1 MWSTIVAIS
10 LGVTSLAALALFYY
24 FRQRIAKV
32 EHKVDIMFQLIQEH
46 NTARQFPPTMVR
58 GPVQQSRAADSP
70 GELIEISGDDADSDD
85 SSVVSD
91 TEEDGDPITISSAAG
106 DGVRAIELK
115 LSGAE
120 ASGAQEANSED
131 LDDLDEVSDI
141 DDQADEEEGIVFL
154 EGDTGDGIDMNE
166 LVEVDATLA
175 DGEEDEEEEDGVEA
189 PEEVVLE
196 PVADEE
202 VKTVALAPV
211 ASTPDLG
218 TMTVKELK
226 KLAAERQLSN
236 YKSLR
241 RPKLIELLES
251 AAGQ

>member
-46 NTARQFPPTMVR
+46 NTARQFPPAMVR
-58 GPVQQSRAADSP
+58 GPGQQNVAHEPP

-85 SSVVSD
+85 SSIVSD
-91 TEEDGDPITISSAAG
+91 TEEADPLTISSAASG
-106 DGVRAIELK
+106 ENLRAIELK

-120 ASGAQEANSED
+120 ASAAMGAHSAD

-141 DDQADEEEGIVFL
+141 EDNGGDEEGIVFL
-154 EGDTGDGIDMNE
+154 EGGTSDGIDMSE
-166 LVEVDATLA
+166 LVEVEGTLA
-175 DGEEDEEEEDGVEA
+175 DGEDEEDVDEV
-189 PEEVVLE
+189 PEEVIME
-196 PVADEE
+196 PVVEE
-202 VKTVALAPV
+202 VKTVALAPA
-211 ASTPDLG
+211 ASTLDLN

-226 KLAAERQLSN
+226 KLAGERQLSN

>member
-175 DGEEDEEEEDGVEA
+175 DGEEEEEEEEGEA

-226 KLAAERQLSN
+226 KLAGERKLSN

>member
-46 NTARQFPPTMVR
+46 NTARQFPPAMVR
-58 GPVQQSRAADSP
+58 GPGQQNLAHELP

-85 SSVVSD
+85 SSIVSD
-91 TEEDGDPITISSAAG
+91 TEEADPLTISSAASG
-106 DGVRAIELK
+106 ENLRAIELK

-120 ASGAQEANSED
+120 ASTAMGAHSAD

-141 DDQADEEEGIVFL
+141 EDNGGDEEGIVFL
-154 EGDTGDGIDMNE
+154 EGGTSDGIDMSE
-166 LVEVDATLA
+166 LVEVEGTLA
-175 DGEEDEEEEDGVEA
+175 DGEDEEDVDEV
-189 PEEVVLE
+189 PEEVIME
-196 PVADEE
+196 PVVEE
-202 VKTVALAPV
+202 VKTVALAPA
-211 ASTPDLG
+211 ASTLDLN

-226 KLAAERQLSN
+226 KLAGERQLSN

>member
-46 NTARQFPPTMVR
+46 NTARQFPPTMAFNP
-58 GPVQQSRAADSP
+58 GQQNQAPDSP

-85 SSVVSD
+85 SSIVSD
-91 TEEDGDPITISSAAG
+91 TEEVGDPITISSAPG

-120 ASGAQEANSED
+120 ASGAQEANSDD

-141 DDQADEEEGIVFL
+141 DDQADEGIVFL
-154 EGDTGDGIDMNE
+154 EGETGDGIDMNE
-166 LVEVDATLA
+166 LVEADAVLA
-175 DGEEDEEEEDGVEA
+175 DGEEEEDEDEVGGEGA
-189 PEEVVLE
+189 EEVVME
-196 PVADEE
+196 PAAGGE
-202 VKTVALAPV
+202 VKTVTLAPEPP
-211 ASTPDLG
+211 TPDLH
-218 TMTVKELK
+218 TLTVKELK
-226 KLAAERQLSN
+226 KLAGERKLSN

-251 AAGQ
+251 ATVE

>member
-154 EGDTGDGIDMNE
+154 EGE

-175 DGEEDEEEEDGVEA
+175 AGEEEEEEEDGVEA